1 MLNLIPEVLQVAPN
15 YGVGIGAGLAAGGGA
30 IGAGLGIGNIGGNA
44 AGAIARQ
51 PEAADNIKGYGLLM
65 AALVEGVALFAAVI
79 GLILAMA

>member
-1 MLNLIPEVLQVAPN
+1 MLNLILEMLAEAPN
-15 YGVGIGAGLAAGGGA
+15 YGPGIGAGLAAGGA
-30 IGAGLGIGNIGGNA
+30 AVGAGLGIGNIGGNA

-79 GLILAMA
+79 GLLMSL